1 MKVLSFNIWGDFAH
15 FRKFYTT
22 SSSLTFSFP
31 PPPTIYGILGA
42 VLGVDR
48 NEYLEILG
56 CKQTKIGIQ
65 ILKPVKKIR
74 MGLNFINTKD
84 NFWTLVISKHHEPR
98 TQILTEFIKEPCYRI
113 FVTHTDDNVLSSLA
127 KNIKEHKTVYTISL
141 GLSQLLCDFSFV
153 DFCDA
158 KEKQNEIFIDILT
171 VVPFSLINPNGI
183 EVQSGKKYIKE
194 KIPAEMKPGRIVTRY
209 EDVLFDADGKPLKVN
224 LKNYWELENGTK
236 ITFI

>member
-1 MKVLSFNIWGDFAH
+1 MKVLVFDISGDFAH

-22 SSSLTFSFP
+22 SSPLTFYFP
-31 PPPTIYGILGA
+31 PPPTVYGLIGA
-42 VLGVDR
+42 ISGKDKR
-48 NEYLEILG
+48 EYLNIFSE
-56 CKQTKIGIQ
+56 KTKVGIQ
-65 ILKPVKKIR
+65 FLHPIRKIR
-74 MGLNFINTKD
+74 MGLNLVETKGTGLRKPLSCK
-84 NFWTLVISKHHEPR
+84 NPR
-98 TQILTEFIKEPCYRI
+98 TQILTEFVKEPYYRI
-113 FVTHTDDNVLSSLA
+113 FITHTDDNVLSTLV
-127 KNIKEHKTVYTISL
+127 KNIKEHETVYTISL

-158 KEKQNEIFIDILT
+158 EEKQNEIFIDIPT

-194 KIPAEMKPGRIVTRY
+194 KIPAEMKPERIVTRY
-209 EDVLFDADGKPLKVN
+209 EDVLFDTDGKPLKVN